1 MDVDKTLRARS
12 SDTLERARKEV
23 TLEISQDP
31 GLLRIYVKDPSRC
44 DGPGCFHF
52 DDQPYAVEMNF
63 RLQVP
68 RDSDL
73 TLKTVNGREVSV
85 RGVKGRFSVKNV
97 NGAIVM
103 EDVAGSVSA
112 RTVNGRVEVKFR
124 ESPRENCEFGTVNGP
139 VSLYF
144 PANLSADFEF
154 HTFSGSVYSDF
165 TFAAHPQ
172 STAEEEHQ
180 GPVTIFRANRI
191 NGGRIGAGG
200 PVIRAE
206 NLNGDIRILEN
217 HANE

>member
-1 MDVDKTLRARS
+1 
-12 SDTLERARKEV
+12 
-23 TLEISQDP
+23 
-31 GLLRIYVKDPSRC
+31 
-44 DGPGCFHF
+44 
-52 DDQPYAVEMNF
+52 
-63 RLQVP
+63 
-68 RDSDL
+68 
-73 TLKTVNGREVSV
+73 
-85 RGVKGRFSVKNV
+85 VKNV

-112 RTVNGRVEVKFR
+112 RTVNGRVEVKVR